1 MQHGQLM
8 SHVDTDLVTREQL
21 AVIPAP
27 EPTATWRPIPHIELV
42 ETLER
47 VLRVNQIAIREE
59 RFALRRDG
67 STLFGVLQL
76 AYEDTPDGTAA
87 MGLRT
92 SNDKTMFDLSNSS
105 RSFSMTLTPVNGS
118 QAGPFS
124 GPLAFNGQLYSRCF
138 TPNLGLQ
145 NWTQIVT
152 SDNNCAMRA
161 NFSYGGVG
169 YSLVMSPQVAGT
181 GTATVTCTSNSSPC
195 SSWSDVPTTGPNASN
210 PNVANLYG
218 SGGALVGQ
226 YYLSFNISLTHP

>member
-1 MQHGQLM
+1 MKN
-8 SHVDTDLVTREQL
+8 LVQILRTPPAVRLLCALL
-21 AVIPAP
+21 ALLLVASAALAGSRYSV
-27 EPTATWRPIPHIELV
+27 TATISNSCCD
-42 ETLER
+42 T
-47 VLRVNQIAIREE
+47 NGNSY
-59 RFALRRDG
+59 ALQGDG
-67 STLFGVLQL
+67 AGAYSNAGSLLSQL
-76 AYEDTPDGTAA
+76 TPNNGPTNYYQW
-87 MGLRT
+87 
-92 SNDKTMFDLSNSS
+92 SFDLSNSS

-138 TPNLGLQ
+138 TPSLGLQ